1 MNALFIAR
9 MENILWLYGL
19 PFDEIYPV
27 LCFDERPCFL
37 IGETVQ
43 PIEMKAGQPAREN
56 YAYEKRGSCALL
68 ATIEPLTGKRVAD
81 VFARRTKREFALHLQ
96 KVAAI
101 YPKAVKIRIV
111 LDNLNTHNAS
121 SFYETFEAA
130 EAFRLSQLFEFCYT
144 PPKASWLNMI
154 EIEFSAIARMCL
166 KRRIPSQEELE
177 REVLAIVKERTK
189 NKVLI
194 DWQFSIEKAR
204 KKLNRHYE
212 KVNQG
217 LREERNRKRR
227 CAYNKYYALSFARF
241 FTKSC

>member
-9 MENILWLYGL
+9 MENILWLYSL
-19 PFDEIYPV
+19 PFDERFPV
-27 LCFDERPCFL
+27 VCFDERPCFL

-43 PIEMKAGQPAREN
+43 GIEMKAGQPMREN
-56 YAYEKRGSCALL
+56 YAYEKKGSCALL
-68 ATIEPLTGKRVAD
+68 ATIEPLTGMRVAD

-96 KVAAI
+96 KVAAE
-101 YPKAVKIRIV
+101 YPQAVKIRIV

-121 SFYETFEAA
+121 SFYETFPAE
-130 EAFRLSQLFEFCYT
+130 EAFHLSQLFEFYYT

-154 EIEFSAIARMCL
+154 EIEFSAIARLCL
-166 KRRIPSQEELE
+166 KRRIPSQEELT
-177 REVLAIVKERTK
+177 REVLAIVKERTE

-212 KVNQG
+212 KVNQ
-217 LREERNRKRR
+217 END
-227 CAYNKYYALSFARF
+227 KYQE
-241 FTKSC
+241 T